1 MMGAAGRILPGLS
14 AAIARTVPFPPEI
27 RAARFVDDAPL
38 LGALALAHSAS
49 RSRTRRARPS
59 SSDRVVPGTDDT
71 PCRGNPVK
79 SVCGPPARPNPG

>member
-1 MMGAAGRILPGLS
+1 MTVANLCVVLDPERVVIGGGMMGAAGRILPGLS

-49 RSRTRRARPS
+49 A
-59 SSDRVVPGTDDT
+59 
-71 PCRGNPVK
+71 K
-79 SVCGPPARPNPG
+79 PNR